1 MTSRASRPTVVGV
14 CLVAL
19 ATLAGGYW
27 LGLRSP
33 WFDHHP
39 RAIEGTAEAVRSDVP
54 LATFVPA
61 GGGRHIAF
69 RTDAVIWKSGDR
81 TDANSVPPCLRE
93 PSTPAD
99 VTVEVLDLSRPF
111 GSGGYAQVVTVIC
124 AG

>member
-1 MTSRASRPTVVGV
+1 MTSRASRRTVVGM
-14 CLVAL
+14 CLVAFAL
-19 ATLAGGYW
+19 PAVGYW

-39 RAIEGTAEAVRSDVP
+39 RTIEGTAEAVPSDVP
-54 LATFVPA
+54 LATFTPA

-81 TDANSVPPCLRE
+81 TDANSVPPCLRK

-111 GSGGYAQVVTVIC
+111 GSGGYSQVITVIC